1 MTAAF
6 AGLDVEL
13 RNATESLLPIFQSQ
27 LNATAGTLNGVGAV
41 AAARPRRTTAQRRGG
56 RADAEQ
62 RPARARR
69 ADRQRRHQ
77 SRCSG
82 STTRT
87 AHSLSGSST
96 APRGWLSRPR
106 TAEYGRRTG
115 ELADFLDRAG
125 IAAGALLPTAG
136 NLGVGLGRVFEV
148 GISGG
153 ANMLLGVERLSQ
165 RFADFTGS
173 VAGER

>member
-1 MTAAF
+1 ML
-6 AGLDVEL
+6 GLY
-13 RNATESLLPIFQSQ
+13 NAYGPLAERFVD
-27 LNATAGTLNGVGAV
+27 G
-41 AAARPRRTTAQRRGG
+41 AARL
-56 RADAEQ
+56 AEQ
-62 RPARARR
+62 AAN
-69 ADRQRRHQ
+69 
-77 SRCSG
+77 S
-82 STTRT
+82 
-87 AHSLSGSST
+87 
-96 APRGWLSRPR
+96 
-106 TAEYGRRTG
+106 AEYGRRTG